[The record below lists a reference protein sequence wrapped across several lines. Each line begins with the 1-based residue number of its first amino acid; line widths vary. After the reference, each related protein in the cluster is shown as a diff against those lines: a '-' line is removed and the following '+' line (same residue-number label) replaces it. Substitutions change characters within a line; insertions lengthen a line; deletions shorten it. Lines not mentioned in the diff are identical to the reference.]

1 MTNNT
6 SHRVERRF
14 KMMGGPACI
23 VIDTAKRP
31 FDNYEP
37 LLDAL
42 LAELTCLETRYSR
55 FRTDSLISTINR
67 RAGSG
72 IQTEID
78 TEMSTLLN
86 FAGELWAAS
95 DGLFDITSGVLRK
108 AWDFQ
113 RGGNA
118 SPTQLAECLP
128 KVGWDLVE
136 YKNDAIYLPLQGMQI
151 DLGGIVKE
159 YAADCV
165 AASIREAGITSALI
179 ELAGDVVVIGGQ
191 GNGKPWQIGIRD
203 PDSSGSLLT
212 LSLQDAAVA
221 TSGDYARTIKHNG
234 RALSHFLNPR
244 TGWPVNGPITVS
256 VLDQRCLTAGAIAT
270 VACLKT
276 DSHAQ
281 AWLEEAGLP
290 WLMMK
295 SCGTLI
301 DTLTNPVSQRE
312 SLTSLQTLQLSH

>member
-1 MTNNT
+1 
-6 SHRVERRF
+6 
-14 KMMGGPACI
+14 
-23 VIDTAKRP
+23 
-31 FDNYEP
+31 
-37 LLDAL
+37 
-42 LAELTCLETRYSR
+42 
-55 FRTDSLISTINR
+55 
-67 RAGSG
+67 
-72 IQTEID
+72 
-78 TEMSTLLN
+78 MSTLLN

-95 DGLFDITSGVLRK
+95 GGLFDITSGVLRK

-136 YKNDAIYLPLQGMQI
+136 YKNDSVYLPLQGMQI

-179 ELAGDVVVIGGQ
+179 DLAGDVVVIGRQ

-203 PDSSGSLLT
+203 PDSSSGSLLT

-221 TSGDYARTIKHNG
+221 TSGNYARTIKHNG
-234 RALSHFLNPR
+234 LALSHFLNPR

>member
-23 VIDTAKRP
+23 VIDTAKCP

-42 LAELTCLETRYSR
+42 LAKLTGLEARYSR

-72 IQTEID
+72 IRTEID

-86 FAGELWAAS
+86 FASELWAAS
-95 DGLFDITSGVLRK
+95 GGLFDITSGVLRK

-212 LSLQDAAVA
+212 VSLQDAAVA
-221 TSGDYARTIKHNG
+221 TSGNYARTIKHNG

-301 DTLTNPVSQRE
+301 ETLTNPVSQGE